1 MSQPRMP
8 WGKYKGDFLADVPSS
23 YITWLIDNAKVK
35 DPLLLREL
43 AVEMIRRMQEY
54 VPRDGGRN
62 EDGSYGDPG
71 VHDDSRRSRRDE
83 GPRPTPP
90 GRERAPQSYR
100 EEVALQVIDSG
111 FRAVAM
117 KLHPDKGGSEQ
128 AMKELNSVRDALK
141 AMARRA

>member
-8 WGKYKGDFLADVPSS
+8 WGKYKGDFLTDVPSS

-54 VPRDGGRN
+54 APSDNRN
-62 EDGSYGDPG
+62 ADGSYGDPG
-71 VHDDSRRSRRDE
+71 VHDDSRRSRRDD

-100 EEVALQVIDSG
+100 EEVALQVIESG
-111 FRAVAM
+111 FKAM
-117 KLHPDKGGSEQ
+117 ALKLHPDRGGNEQ
-128 AMKELNSVRDALK
+128 AMKELNSVRETLK
-141 AMARRA
+141 TMARRV

>member
-8 WGKYKGDFLADVPSS
+8 WGKYKGDFLTDVPSS

-54 VPRDGGRN
+54 APSDSRN
-62 EDGSYGDPG
+62 TDGSYGDPG
-71 VHDDSRRSRRDE
+71 VHDDSRRSRRDD

-100 EEVALQVIDSG
+100 EEVALQVIESG
-111 FRAVAM
+111 FKAM
-117 KLHPDKGGSEQ
+117 ALKLHPDRGGNEQ
-128 AMKELNSVRDALK
+128 AMKELNNVRETLK
-141 AMARRA
+141 IMARKV